1 MPRIKPLTDD
11 QASPQ
16 ARALFDKIQGAFKM
30 VPNIFRTMAHAPDV
44 LRATLA
50 LDQAIQSDL
59 DPKLRELAYLK
70 TSQLNHCKY
79 CLHYHSA
86 AAKKVGIS
94 EVQIEMLDDYEQSS
108 AYNELEK
115 LVLRFADQ
123 WTQRGKV
130 DTEVVSALS
139 KSLSPSQLMIL
150 AATVGLANW
159 TNRFNETF
167 DVHLP

>member
-16 ARALFDKIQGAFKM
+16 ARTLFDKIHSAFKM

-50 LDQAIQSDL
+50 LDQAIQGDL

-70 TSQLNHCKY
+70 SSQLNHCKY
-79 CLHYHSA
+79 CSHYHRL

-108 AYNELEK
+108 AYSELEK

-130 DTEVVSALS
+130 DAEVVSALS
-139 KSLSPSQLMIL
+139 KNLSSSQLMIL

-167 DVHLP
+167 DIHLP